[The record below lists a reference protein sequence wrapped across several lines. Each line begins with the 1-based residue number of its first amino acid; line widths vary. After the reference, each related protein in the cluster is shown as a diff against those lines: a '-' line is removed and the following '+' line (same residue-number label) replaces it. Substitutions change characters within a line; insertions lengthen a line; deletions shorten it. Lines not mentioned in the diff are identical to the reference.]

1 MGGLPDRFGQVDAG
15 KWVAVASSASKRF
28 WDAILVVL
36 GLLGSWGG
44 LGVLLEGSGAVSGWP
59 WAGLGAVLGTLG
71 RSWVA
76 RVDFGSEKGAKR
88 EAFWEAKR
96 GQNHSKIE
104 VQF

>member
-1 MGGLPDRFGQVDAG
+1 MGSSASKRCWDGYL
-15 KWVAVASSASKRF
+15 AVASSASKRF
-28 WDAILVVL
+28 GDAILVVL
-36 GLLGSWGG
+36 DLLEGSWGG
-44 LGVLLEGSGAVSGWP
+44 RGVLLGRSWAVSGWL
-59 WAGLGAVLGTLG
+59 WAGVGAVLGTLG

-96 GQNHSKIE
+96 SQNRSKIE